1 MSTEKLY
8 GHSVKVI
15 RSDNG
20 TEFVNKHVKTFLDEK
35 GIMQETSA
43 PYTPEQ
49 NGVAERENRT
59 VVEMARTMLC
69 SMNLPKMLWAEAV
82 AYATLILNNTA
93 CDSDGKTPYER
104 WTSNRSDLEMFK
116 TFGCTAYYH
125 IPKQLRYK
133 LDPRSKKAVFVGIE
147 NTSKKIRLFDPSL
160 NKIIISSSVIFNE
173 IETTSLTAKQLT
185 TASFEDLKDDSD
197 RDDGDE
203 NQIIARDGPNLRPRS
218 NLKRPDFYQANTAE
232 IEEPQTYEEAVNGK
246 DKNKWEAA
254 MQEELDS
261 LNENEVYVECELPNG
276 KKAIGSKWVFKLKRI
291 PGEKD
296 RFKARCVARGY
307 SQRHGIDYGET
318 FSPVIRYESIRI
330 LLALAAIKNLYMK
343 QCDVKTAFL
352 YGNLDE
358 EIYLEPPPGFNSGKF
373 WTLKKSLYGLKQAPR
388 CWNSTFHDFLMKYN
402 LKQNTADQC
411 VYHSKVNE
419 FDLFFGLY
427 VDDGII
433 LSRSECIID
442 EFLNEMKER
451 FKIKISSPNYFVG
464 MEIEQD
470 AISKDIRIH
479 QSTYIENILNKYKL
493 QEIAEL
499 SIPSDPNV
507 QLTRHEGE
515 NINVPYRQVV
525 GSLMFLA
532 CVTRPDIAFAVN
544 QVSRYLEIWKR
555 ALECGSKDF
564 EVPKAD

>member
-1 MSTEKLY
+1 MIKLGKIKNIDLSELDNFFCEGCVLGKSTRASFKSLNNKNEPKIGEILHTDLCGPMSTESLGGSRYFLLIKDKSSKFRHTVFLRTKEDVHINLKKFVMSTEKLY

-232 IEEPQTYEEAVNGK
+232 IEEPQTYEEAVNG
-246 DKNKWEAA
+246 
-254 MQEELDS
+254 
-261 LNENEVYVECELPNG
+261 
-276 KKAIGSKWVFKLKRI
+276 
-291 PGEKD
+291 
-296 RFKARCVARGY
+296 
-307 SQRHGIDYGET
+307 
-318 FSPVIRYESIRI
+318 
-330 LLALAAIKNLYMK
+330 
-343 QCDVKTAFL
+343 
-352 YGNLDE
+352 
-358 EIYLEPPPGFNSGKF
+358 
-373 WTLKKSLYGLKQAPR
+373 
-388 CWNSTFHDFLMKYN
+388 
-402 LKQNTADQC
+402 
-411 VYHSKVNE
+411 
-419 FDLFFGLY
+419 
-427 VDDGII
+427 
-433 LSRSECIID
+433 
-442 EFLNEMKER
+442 
-451 FKIKISSPNYFVG
+451 
-464 MEIEQD
+464 
-470 AISKDIRIH
+470 
-479 QSTYIENILNKYKL
+479 
-493 QEIAEL
+493 
-499 SIPSDPNV
+499 
-507 QLTRHEGE
+507 
-515 NINVPYRQVV
+515 
-525 GSLMFLA
+525 
-532 CVTRPDIAFAVN
+532 
-544 QVSRYLEIWKR
+544 
-555 ALECGSKDF
+555 
-564 EVPKAD
+564 